1 MREYFEEQFNNNR
14 RATEEQLESAKN
26 KHFHSGRKI
35 EVNDLV
41 LFALLNE
48 QPGNLTLISLHEDEL
63 ENYEP
68 ILRGDNPN
76 VKKSIFP
83 LVKLKQ
89 I

>member
-14 RATEEQLESAKN
+14 RATRESLEIAKN
-26 KHFHSGRKI
+26 KNFHSGRKI

-41 LFALLNE
+41 LFAILNE
-48 QPGNLTLISLHEDEL
+48 KPGNLTLISLHEDEL

-68 ILRGDNPN
+68 VLRDGNPN
-76 VKKSIFP
+76 VKNSIFP

>member
-14 RATEEQLESAKN
+14 RATEEHLESAKN
-26 KHFHSGRKI
+26 KYFHSGRKI

-41 LFALLNE
+41 LFAMLSE
-48 QPGNLTLISLHEDEL
+48 QPGNFTLISLHEDEL

-68 ILRGDNPN
+68 VLRDGSPN
-76 VKKSIFP
+76 VKKSILP